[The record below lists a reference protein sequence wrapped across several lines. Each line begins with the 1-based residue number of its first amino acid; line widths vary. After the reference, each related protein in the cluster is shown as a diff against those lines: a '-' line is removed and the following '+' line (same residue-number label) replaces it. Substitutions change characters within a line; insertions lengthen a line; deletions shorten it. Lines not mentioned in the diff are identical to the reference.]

1 MKKPVKETGLAAFA
15 PAKPAPAPLA
25 AAIPGRSRGKG
36 DVVALT
42 LRLNRSDWERVHQ
55 LALSEGTSIQQLVLS
70 GLSMVFATK
79 GLPGVTSVAGTSST
93 VTP

>member
-15 PAKPAPAPLA
+15 PTKPAPAPLA
-25 AAIPGRSRGKG
+25 AITGRSRGKG
-36 DVVALT
+36 EVVALT
-42 LRLNRSDWERVHQ
+42 LRLNRADWERVHQ

-79 GLPGVTSVAGTSST
+79 GLPGVTSVAGSST